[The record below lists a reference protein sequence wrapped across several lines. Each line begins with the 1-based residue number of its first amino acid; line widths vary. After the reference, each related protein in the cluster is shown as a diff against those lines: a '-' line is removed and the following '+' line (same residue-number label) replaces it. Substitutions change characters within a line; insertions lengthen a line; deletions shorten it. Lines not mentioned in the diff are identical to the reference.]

1 MIARRRPVER
11 GSSRLFVAVELP
23 THIQDALGA
32 TIERLR
38 AELGGAFRWVSPA
51 AIHLTLKFLGDVG
64 PERVPAL
71 TTALE
76 SAAVAVEPFELRLE
90 GSGVFPNRRSP
101 SVVWAGIGGDAAAIE
116 ALRQAVEL
124 AMTGAGEAAETRT
137 FRPHLTLAR
146 VRGRLEPS
154 EAEALAARLGRVDH
168 ARVLPFRVDGVSLMQ
183 SELDRGGASYA
194 RLGRATLGAVSSAD

>member
-1 MIARRRPVER
+1 MAEPRL
-11 GSSRLFVAVELP
+11 RLFVAVELP
-23 THIQDALGA
+23 AHIQDALGA

-38 AELGGAFRWVSPA
+38 SQLGGAFRWVSPA
-51 AIHLTLKFLGDVG
+51 AIHLTLKFLGDVD

-90 GSGVFPNRRSP
+90 GSGLFPNQRSP
-101 SVVWAGIGGDAAAIE
+101 SVVWAGIGGDVVALE
-116 ALRQAVEL
+116 ALREAVEL

-146 VRGRLEPS
+146 VRGRLKPT
-154 EAEALAARLGRVDH
+154 EAAALAARLGQVDY
-168 ARVLPFRVDGVSLMQ
+168 ASVPPFRVDSAGLIQ
-183 SELDRGGASYA
+183 SELGPGGASYA
-194 RLGRATLGAVSSAD
+194 RLAHVSLGPVSAED